1 MVIEVHAKDIVS
13 ELVAEGVED
22 ETSFSWLA
30 QLRYY
35 WEHSAVMVRQT
46 NACLAYGSAP
56 PPPVYGAACNL
67 PLPAQVDR
75 RASRNFRS
83 CSF

>member
-56 PPPVYGAACNL
+56 PPPSVRCCLQPPSACTG
-67 PLPAQVDR
+67 
-75 RASRNFRS
+75 
-83 CSF
+83 